1 MKKFFKILGIALL
14 IIVAFLVVHTMRN
27 VIIIKNITSKIETYQ
42 EKTNHYVKSISTQ
55 GNIIENFYKDGRQ
68 LMKFINTSETGIR
81 KMTRYDDGNIV
92 NTYLETQTESGT
104 EKIAMLNSNSL
115 PSFQGI
121 TNWLYVDDTK
131 HLILMALLANIRSV
145 EQNGKE
151 CYKVD
156 LLYAS
161 NILMQ
166 SEEKFALYIEK
177 DTGLTI
183 RNQNGAIVEENG
195 KKIPIIMD
203 YEYKFDIVTDDD
215 LKEPDISE
223 YTIQES
229 N

>member
-1 MKKFFKILGIALL
+1 MKKKFLKVILLVILV
-14 IIVAFLVVHTMRN
+14 IILFLCIHTVRN
-27 VIIIKNITSKIETYQ
+27 VIIIKGITNKIELYQ
-42 EKTNHYVKSISTQ
+42 EKTNFYVKSISNQ
-55 GNIIENFYKDGRQ
+55 GNTIENFYKDGCQ

-92 NTYLETQTESGT
+92 NTYIETQTESGT

-115 PSFQGI
+115 PGFQGI

-145 EQNGKE
+145 EQNEKE

-166 SEEKFALYIEK
+166 REENFVLFIEK
-177 DTGLTI
+177 ETGLTI
-183 RNQNGAIVEENG
+183 RNQNGAMVEENG
-195 KKIPIIMD
+195 NTIPIIMD
-203 YEYKFDIVTDDD
+203 YEYKFDVVTDEN
-215 LKEPDISE
+215 LAEPDVSE
-223 YTIQES
+223 YKVQK
-229 N
+229 